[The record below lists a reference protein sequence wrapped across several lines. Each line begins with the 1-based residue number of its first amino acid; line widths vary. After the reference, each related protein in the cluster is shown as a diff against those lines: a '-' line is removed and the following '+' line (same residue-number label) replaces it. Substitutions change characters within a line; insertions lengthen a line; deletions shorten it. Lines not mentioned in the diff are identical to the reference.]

1 MRHNVHK
8 TKKLGRQAD
17 HRGLLLRNL
26 ATSLVMHGRLET
38 TQAKAQALQPYFDRI
53 ISRAK
58 SGDNA
63 QTTVR
68 YLQTELL
75 TERAQKKVADELI
88 KTYADRASGFTR
100 ITPIGMRKGDG
111 ALSVQIELV

>member
-26 ATSLVMHGRLET
+26 ATSLVMHGSLQT

-58 SGDNA
+58 SSEGALN
-63 QTTVR
+63 TVR
-68 YLQTELL
+68 YLKTELL

-88 KTYADRASGFTR
+88 KTYADRSSGFTR
-100 ITPIGMRKGDG
+100 ITPIGSRAGDN
-111 ALSVQIELV
+111 APKVQIELV